1 MARSPAT
8 ARKRI
13 LSEEDHGDLEGLV
26 GYNLKRAYVI
36 LSTDFRRALGED
48 GFAPRVFSALS
59 LIVEFPDITQ
69 SDLARKLG
77 IERSGLV
84 AIIDELESRG
94 FVLRQPVPG
103 DRRVQALSPTEAGK
117 AAYFSAREVV
127 LAHEKELLSHLSPE
141 EIEILI
147 GLLQKI
153 RATGS

>member
-59 LIVEFPDITQ
+59 LIVEFQDDITAVCVTTVTN
-69 SDLARKLG
+69 DNRMIDVPKLN
-77 IERSGLV
+77 IV
-84 AIIDELESRG
+84 ALRVTSREN
-94 FVLRQPVPG
+94 
-103 DRRVQALSPTEAGK
+103 SE
-117 AAYFSAREVV
+117 
-127 LAHEKELLSHLSPE
+127 
-141 EIEILI
+141 
-147 GLLQKI
+147 
-153 RATGS
+153 